1 MKLMEN
7 AYEGLYTLN
16 IILLSSEMQTD
27 STWLKTA
34 VIEILVFTAS
44 FIISKIKKKKNKK
57 TEGTKQKDEM
67 LI

>member
-44 FIISKIKKKKNKK
+44 FIISKIKKKQHRRNK
-57 TEGTKQKDEM
+57 TKGWDAYLEK
-67 LI
+67 

>member
-44 FIISKIKKKKNKK
+44 FIISKIKKKNKK

>member
-16 IILLSSEMQTD
+16 IILLSPEMQTD

-44 FIISKIKKKKNKK
+44 FIISKIKKKNKK

>member
-7 AYEGLYTLN
+7 AYESLYILN
-16 IILLSSEMQTD
+16 TILLPSEMQMA
-27 STWLKTA
+27 STWLKIA

-44 FIISKIKKKKNKK
+44 FIISEIKKNIYI
-57 TEGTKQKDEM
+57 EGTKQKDEM